1 MRKYLKFS
9 GAYLKTLAISALLFV
24 GAGAKA
30 EPLLNGLASHLEL
43 GQERFIA
50 GLYVESLSIDAAS
63 IMKDTG
69 QKRMALHVTA
79 KRLSHRSLRRM
90 WIEGMAINTPSSQ
103 LTKYAKDTV
112 IFAGLFKRKL
122 TKGDVILIDSQAG
135 EGTVV
140 SVNGVELGTLHTEGF
155 FNVLLR
161 TWIGSVPLS
170 SDFRSQL
177 LQNGQVDE
185 SLLARYESIAPSSER
200 IAANAEWTKP
210 KPKPQ
215 VTRVPE
221 AIASTAISAPILAPT
236 VTLPIVSA
244 PQPSAETEPLQ
255 TLATAP
261 AANIGNEDAL
271 ISGPAASTS
280 KADAPIPKPAV
291 VASAPPT
298 KVIQSDEGY
307 DDEGEE
313 PELTAESLIARQLY
327 HSSLLRW
334 AYQYLSYPSRSVQRG
349 QEGSVRVS
357 VTIDR
362 SGKIKSQQTIEES
375 KYNLLNREAT
385 KAVKKAGPFPAIPSG
400 VSGEEF
406 SFTLPIVFRLPK

>member
-1 MRKYLKFS
+1 MRKYLTFS
-9 GAYLKTLAISALLFV
+9 GPYLQTLATIALLLV
-24 GAGAKA
+24 GATAKA
-30 EPLLNGLASHLEL
+30 EPLLNGLAPHLEL

-50 GLYVESLSIDAAS
+50 GLYVESLSNDAAS

-112 IFAGLFKRKL
+112 TFAGLFKRKL
-122 TKGDVILIDSQAG
+122 TKGDIILIDSQPG
-135 EGTVV
+135 EGTAV

-177 LQNGQVDE
+177 LQNGEVDE
-185 SLLARYESIAPSSER
+185 SLLAKYESITPSTER
-200 IAANAEWTKP
+200 IAAISEWTKP

-215 VTRVPE
+215 AISAPE
-221 AIASTAISAPILAPT
+221 AIANTAISAPIIAPT
-236 VTLPIVSA
+236 VAAPIVSA
-244 PQPSAETEPLQ
+244 PQSIPATEPTQ
-255 TLATAP
+255 AI
-261 AANIGNEDAL
+261 AAVPEA
-271 ISGPAASTS
+271 SASEAEAASSEPAASE
-280 KADAPIPKPAV
+280 PAV
-291 VASAPPT
+291 IAAAPT
-298 KVIQSDEGY
+298 ETTQDDEDY
-307 DDEGEE
+307 DEEEGEE
-313 PELTAESLIARQLY
+313 PELTAESLIARQMY

-334 AYQYLSYPSRSVQRG
+334 AYQYLSYPTRSVQRG

-362 SGKIKSQQTIEES
+362 TGKIKSQQTIEES

-385 KAVKKAGPFPAIPSG
+385 KAIKKAGPFPAIPTG
-400 VSGEEF
+400 ISGEEF

>member
-1 MRKYLKFS
+1 MRKYLTFS
-9 GAYLKTLAISALLFV
+9 GPYLQTLATITLLL
-24 GAGAKA
+24 AGVIAKA
-30 EPLLNGLASHLEL
+30 EPLLNGLAPHLEL

-50 GLYVESLSIDAAS
+50 GLYVESLSNDAAS

-112 IFAGLFKRKL
+112 TFAGLFKRKL
-122 TKGDVILIDSQAG
+122 TKGDIILIDSQPG
-135 EGTVV
+135 EGTAV

-177 LQNGQVDE
+177 LQNGEVDE
-185 SLLARYESIAPSSER
+185 SLLAKYESITPSSER
-200 IAANAEWTKP
+200 IAAISEWTKP

-215 VTRVPE
+215 AISAPE
-221 AIASTAISAPILAPT
+221 AIANTAISAPIIAPT
-236 VTLPIVSA
+236 VAAPIVSA
-244 PQPSAETEPLQ
+244 PQSIPATEPTQ
-255 TLATAP
+255 AIAAVPETSTSEAEAP
-261 AANIGNEDAL
+261 SSE
-271 ISGPAASTS
+271 PAASE
-280 KADAPIPKPAV
+280 PAV
-291 VASAPPT
+291 IATTTPADT
-298 KVIQSDEGY
+298 IQDDEDY
-307 DDEGEE
+307 DEEEGEE
-313 PELTAESLIARQLY
+313 PELTAESLIARQMY

-334 AYQYLSYPSRSVQRG
+334 AYQYLSYPTRSVQRG

-362 SGKIKSQQTIEES
+362 TGKIKSQQTIEES
-375 KYNLLNREAT
+375 KYGLLNREAT
-385 KAVKKAGPFPAIPSG
+385 KAVKKAGPFPAIPTGISG
-400 VSGEEF
+400 DEF

>member
-9 GAYLKTLAISALLFV
+9 VAYLQTLAITALLFV
-24 GAGAKA
+24 GVGVKA

-50 GLYVESLSIDAAS
+50 GLYVESLSEDAAS

-103 LTKYAKDTV
+103 LIKYAKDTV

-135 EGTVV
+135 QGTVV

-200 IAANAEWTKP
+200 IAAIAEWTKP

-215 VTRVPE
+215 ATRVPQ
-221 AIASTAISAPILAPT
+221 AIVSTTISAPIIAPT
-236 VTLPIVSA
+236 VTAPIVSA
-244 PQPSAETEPLQ
+244 PQPAAKTEPLQ

-261 AANIGNEDAL
+261 AANINNEDAL
-271 ISGPAASTS
+271 ISEAAASTG
-280 KADAPIPKPAV
+280 KADAPISEPVV
-291 VASAPPT
+291 VASTPPE
-298 KVIQSDEGY
+298 VIQDDEGY

-334 AYQYLSYPSRSVQRG
+334 AYQYLSYPTRSVQRG

-385 KAVKKAGPFPAIPSG
+385 KAVKKAGPFPAIPSAI
-400 VSGEEF
+400 SGEEF